1 MNKIDLKDFKKIKK
15 GSKVL
20 YMGGQVE
27 VLKNDGYVLTLKGK
41 DGKKFTV
48 NKAMFDHGGQIN
60 EGVLDNITLMADAS
74 KDYED
79 FKKKFKKGF
88 PKIFKPTPDFMDW
101 LYGMYKDMAPDKV
114 EEGIVDDLVKM
125 GAQIDYL
132 YDADPKTQKIWKKAG
147 FDPNDQDNII
157 LYSYVNSWPET
168 KKMLDKKRVKYKE
181 LEDPNSAG
189 ESYIV
194 FKESVNENVNDAS
207 NNLEKIFGT
216 DQETMD
222 IFQGIEDKG
231 TVKDMI
237 EFIDEFGN
245 EEMLSRYGI
254 RSAAQVKKLAKT
266 IMGESINEGIDFQAI
281 LLKDAMLKYNIQPT
295 GGIPRTLQFAG
306 KGYMKVP
313 KGTFLIGLPGG
324 LFAVNPKKKFA
335 VQITSG
341 SRAYLDAQDK
351 LKDSDVGGT
360 NMAPEYREWKQY
372 LKESVNEA
380 KLSAIHKA
388 AKKGSYPVSIVATI
402 LGKVVKQELVKT
414 PMAVPAAFNMM
425 QGAYPKATISVE
437 SKTGQT
443 LFVESINELNSD
455 GAIMDLW
462 KKLYGED
469 FVSEYP
475 AVAKILKVNRK
486 NIDRRELARI
496 WDETYG
502 EDLKDKYPDFF
513 KALK

>member
-1 MNKIDLKDFKKIKK
+1 MKYFKTYEAFKKSYMSKIDLKDFKKIKK

-60 EGVLDNITLMADAS
+60 EDEIEIKVDG
-74 KDYED
+74 DYEIEVEKD
-79 FKKKFKKGF
+79 DEEDEEEEEEKEDNVKEGIVNEKAKLKDLAKDLAELDKVGQSWITSITVEEDYDSKKDEDIAVVSVQGRAGDSTVKAYVNKLLKKLGFKPKFIQRNNKGDIHEYIWHLTQFTPDDVDKIDWKDLEYYRESVVNEDYSQRARNFRVRLRARLEAMKKGE
-88 PKIFKPTPDFMDW
+88 KISYGKLSWTALGNGNFKDSRGRTVPYQDIVQDLKFAVQPDIMRHRGASGDEMIDAYLTF
-101 LYGMYKDMAPDKV
+101 
-114 EEGIVDDLVKM
+114 ESINEGIVDDLVAM
-125 GAQIDYL
+125 GGQIDYL

-168 KKMLDKKRVKYKE
+168 KKLLDKKRVKYKE

-194 FKESVNENVNDAS
+194 FKES
-207 NNLEKIFGT
+207 L
-216 DQETMD
+216 
-222 IFQGIEDKG
+222 
-231 TVKDMI
+231 
-237 EFIDEFGN
+237 
-245 EEMLSRYGI
+245 
-254 RSAAQVKKLAKT
+254 
-266 IMGESINEGIDFQAI
+266 
-281 LLKDAMLKYNIQPT
+281 
-295 GGIPRTLQFAG
+295 
-306 KGYMKVP
+306 
-313 KGTFLIGLPGG
+313 
-324 LFAVNPKKKFA
+324 
-335 VQITSG
+335 
-341 SRAYLDAQDK
+341 
-351 LKDSDVGGT
+351 
-360 NMAPEYREWKQY
+360 
-372 LKESVNEA
+372 
-380 KLSAIHKA
+380 
-388 AKKGSYPVSIVATI
+388 
-402 LGKVVKQELVKT
+402 
-414 PMAVPAAFNMM
+414 
-425 QGAYPKATISVE
+425 
-437 SKTGQT
+437 
-443 LFVESINELNSD
+443 NELNTD
-455 GAIMDLW
+455 GAIMNLW

-502 EDLKDKYPDFF
+502 EDLKKEYPDFF

>member
-1 MNKIDLKDFKKIKK
+1 MTKIDLKDFKKIKK

-114 EEGIVDDLVKM
+114 EEGIVDDLVAM

-194 FKESVNENVNDAS
+194 FKESV
-207 NNLEKIFGT
+207 
-216 DQETMD
+216 Q
-222 IFQGIEDKG
+222 
-231 TVKDMI
+231 
-237 EFIDEFGN
+237 
-245 EEMLSRYGI
+245 
-254 RSAAQVKKLAKT
+254 
-266 IMGESINEGIDFQAI
+266 INEGIDFQAI
-281 LLKDAMLKYNIQPT
+281 LLKDAMLKYNIKPT
-295 GGIPRTLQFAG
+295 GGIPRTLQFADQ
-306 KGYMKVP
+306 GYMKVP

-324 LFAVNPKKKFA
+324 LFAVNMKKKFA

-351 LKDSDVGGT
+351 LKDNEVGGT
-360 NMAPEYREWKQY
+360 NMAPEYKEWKKY
-372 LKESVNEA
+372 LNES
-380 KLSAIHKA
+380 
-388 AKKGSYPVSIVATI
+388 
-402 LGKVVKQELVKT
+402 
-414 PMAVPAAFNMM
+414 M
-425 QGAYPKATISVE
+425 
-437 SKTGQT
+437 
-443 LFVESINELNSD
+443 NELNTD

>member
-1 MNKIDLKDFKKIKK
+1 MKYFKTYEGFKKSYMSKIDLKDFKKIKK
-15 GSKVL
+15 GSKIL

-60 EGVLDNITLMADAS
+60 EDEIEIKVDGDYEIEVEKDDEEDDEEEKDDKVKEGKVTESNAERIIHQKLRGKDVLFRKSGKMLKVIDKRGVLGKGKNKEFEFDLQGYGSGDLDKFLDSMLEGKLNEKAKLKDLAKDLAELDKGKGGQSWITSITVEEDYDN
-74 KDYED
+74 
-79 FKKKFKKGF
+79 KKGEDIVMISVQGRAGDSTV
-88 PKIFKPTPDFMDW
+88 KAYVNKLLKKLGFKPKFIQRNNKGDIHEYIWHLTQFTPDDVDKIDW
-101 LYGMYKDMAPDKV
+101 KDLEYYRESV
-114 EEGIVDDLVKM
+114 NEGIVDDLVKM

-194 FKESVNENVNDAS
+194 FKES
-207 NNLEKIFGT
+207 L
-216 DQETMD
+216 
-222 IFQGIEDKG
+222 
-231 TVKDMI
+231 
-237 EFIDEFGN
+237 
-245 EEMLSRYGI
+245 
-254 RSAAQVKKLAKT
+254 
-266 IMGESINEGIDFQAI
+266 
-281 LLKDAMLKYNIQPT
+281 
-295 GGIPRTLQFAG
+295 
-306 KGYMKVP
+306 
-313 KGTFLIGLPGG
+313 
-324 LFAVNPKKKFA
+324 
-335 VQITSG
+335 
-341 SRAYLDAQDK
+341 
-351 LKDSDVGGT
+351 
-360 NMAPEYREWKQY
+360 
-372 LKESVNEA
+372 
-380 KLSAIHKA
+380 
-388 AKKGSYPVSIVATI
+388 
-402 LGKVVKQELVKT
+402 
-414 PMAVPAAFNMM
+414 
-425 QGAYPKATISVE
+425 
-437 SKTGQT
+437 
-443 LFVESINELNSD
+443 NELNTD
-455 GAIMDLW
+455 GAIMNLW

-486 NIDRRELARI
+486 NIDRKELARI

-502 EDLKDKYPDFF
+502 EDLKKEYPDFF

>member
-1 MNKIDLKDFKKIKK
+1 MKNLLTLEKFTKQYQQKIDVKDFKKIKK
-15 GSKVL
+15 GSKIL

-27 VLKNDGYVLTLKGK
+27 VLKNDGYVLTLKTK

-48 NKAMFDHGGQIN
+48 NKSMFDHGGMIK

-114 EEGIVDDLVKM
+114 EEGIVNEKANLKDLAKDLAELDKGKGGQSWITSITVEEDYDNKKGEDIVMISVQGRAGDSTVKAYVNKLLKKLGFKPKFIQRNNKGDIHEYIWHLTQFTPDDVDKIDWKDLEYYRESVNEGIVDDLVKM

-194 FKESVNENVNDAS
+194 FKES
-207 NNLEKIFGT
+207 L
-216 DQETMD
+216 
-222 IFQGIEDKG
+222 
-231 TVKDMI
+231 
-237 EFIDEFGN
+237 
-245 EEMLSRYGI
+245 
-254 RSAAQVKKLAKT
+254 
-266 IMGESINEGIDFQAI
+266 
-281 LLKDAMLKYNIQPT
+281 
-295 GGIPRTLQFAG
+295 
-306 KGYMKVP
+306 
-313 KGTFLIGLPGG
+313 
-324 LFAVNPKKKFA
+324 
-335 VQITSG
+335 
-341 SRAYLDAQDK
+341 
-351 LKDSDVGGT
+351 
-360 NMAPEYREWKQY
+360 
-372 LKESVNEA
+372 
-380 KLSAIHKA
+380 
-388 AKKGSYPVSIVATI
+388 
-402 LGKVVKQELVKT
+402 
-414 PMAVPAAFNMM
+414 
-425 QGAYPKATISVE
+425 
-437 SKTGQT
+437 
-443 LFVESINELNSD
+443 NELNTD
-455 GAIMDLW
+455 GAIMNLW

-486 NIDRRELARI
+486 NIDRKELARI

-502 EDLKDKYPDFF
+502 EDLKKEYPDFF

>member
-1 MNKIDLKDFKKIKK
+1 MKYFKTYEAFKKSYMSKIDLKDFKKIKK

-60 EGVLDNITLMADAS
+60 EDEIEIKVDG
-74 KDYED
+74 DYE
-79 FKKKFKKGF
+79 
-88 PKIFKPTPDFMDW
+88 IEVE
-101 LYGMYKDMAPDKV
+101 KDDEEDEEEEKEEEV
-114 EEGIVDDLVKM
+114 KEGIVDDLVAM
-125 GAQIDYL
+125 GGQIDYL

-168 KKMLDKKRVKYKE
+168 KKLLDKKRVKYKE

-194 FKESVNENVNDAS
+194 FKES
-207 NNLEKIFGT
+207 L
-216 DQETMD
+216 
-222 IFQGIEDKG
+222 
-231 TVKDMI
+231 
-237 EFIDEFGN
+237 
-245 EEMLSRYGI
+245 
-254 RSAAQVKKLAKT
+254 
-266 IMGESINEGIDFQAI
+266 
-281 LLKDAMLKYNIQPT
+281 
-295 GGIPRTLQFAG
+295 
-306 KGYMKVP
+306 
-313 KGTFLIGLPGG
+313 
-324 LFAVNPKKKFA
+324 
-335 VQITSG
+335 
-341 SRAYLDAQDK
+341 
-351 LKDSDVGGT
+351 
-360 NMAPEYREWKQY
+360 
-372 LKESVNEA
+372 
-380 KLSAIHKA
+380 
-388 AKKGSYPVSIVATI
+388 
-402 LGKVVKQELVKT
+402 
-414 PMAVPAAFNMM
+414 
-425 QGAYPKATISVE
+425 
-437 SKTGQT
+437 
-443 LFVESINELNSD
+443 NELNTD
-455 GAIMDLW
+455 GAIMNLW

-502 EDLKDKYPDFF
+502 EDLKKEYPDFF

>member
-1 MNKIDLKDFKKIKK
+1 MTKIDLKDFKKIKK

-114 EEGIVDDLVKM
+114 EEGIIDDLVAM
-125 GAQIDYL
+125 GGQIDYL

-194 FKESVNENVNDAS
+194 FKES
-207 NNLEKIFGT
+207 L
-216 DQETMD
+216 
-222 IFQGIEDKG
+222 
-231 TVKDMI
+231 
-237 EFIDEFGN
+237 
-245 EEMLSRYGI
+245 
-254 RSAAQVKKLAKT
+254 
-266 IMGESINEGIDFQAI
+266 
-281 LLKDAMLKYNIQPT
+281 
-295 GGIPRTLQFAG
+295 
-306 KGYMKVP
+306 
-313 KGTFLIGLPGG
+313 
-324 LFAVNPKKKFA
+324 
-335 VQITSG
+335 
-341 SRAYLDAQDK
+341 
-351 LKDSDVGGT
+351 
-360 NMAPEYREWKQY
+360 
-372 LKESVNEA
+372 
-380 KLSAIHKA
+380 
-388 AKKGSYPVSIVATI
+388 
-402 LGKVVKQELVKT
+402 
-414 PMAVPAAFNMM
+414 
-425 QGAYPKATISVE
+425 
-437 SKTGQT
+437 
-443 LFVESINELNSD
+443 NELNTD
-455 GAIMDLW
+455 GAIMNLW

-486 NIDRRELARI
+486 NIDRKELARI

-502 EDLKDKYPDFF
+502 EDLKKEYPDFF

>member
-1 MNKIDLKDFKKIKK
+1 MSKMDLKDFKKIKK
-15 GSKVL
+15 GSEIL
-20 YMGGQVE
+20 YMGGRFK
-27 VLKNDGYVLTLKGK
+27 VLKNDGYVLTLKGQ
-41 DGKKFTV
+41 DGKTFKV
-48 NKAMFDHGGQIN
+48 NKGMFDHGGQIN
-60 EGVLDNITLMADAS
+60 EHMGKYNTLQKVIKVLGRRPSEEEVANFINNNFKDVTGETDKSSIEQSDNVADIIGFYKFDIDDWLNAWS
-74 KDYED
+74 NTQNESVNEDEIEIKVDGDYE
-79 FKKKFKKGF
+79 
-88 PKIFKPTPDFMDW
+88 IEVE
-101 LYGMYKDMAPDKV
+101 KDDEEDEEEEDNVK
-114 EEGIVDDLVKM
+114 EGIVDDLVAM
-125 GAQIDYL
+125 GGQIDYL

-194 FKESVNENVNDAS
+194 FKESVV
-207 NNLEKIFGT
+207 
-216 DQETMD
+216 
-222 IFQGIEDKG
+222 
-231 TVKDMI
+231 
-237 EFIDEFGN
+237 
-245 EEMLSRYGI
+245 
-254 RSAAQVKKLAKT
+254 
-266 IMGESINEGIDFQAI
+266 NEGINFQAI
-281 LLKDAMLKYNIQPT
+281 LLKDAMLKYNIKPT
-295 GGIPRTLQFAG
+295 GGIPRTLQFASQ
-306 KGYMKVP
+306 GYVKVP

-324 LFAVNPKKKFA
+324 LFAVNMKKKFA
-335 VQITSG
+335 IQITSG

-360 NMAPEYREWKQY
+360 NMAPEFSQWKKY
-372 LKESVNEA
+372 LNES
-380 KLSAIHKA
+380 
-388 AKKGSYPVSIVATI
+388 
-402 LGKVVKQELVKT
+402 
-414 PMAVPAAFNMM
+414 M
-425 QGAYPKATISVE
+425 
-437 SKTGQT
+437 
-443 LFVESINELNSD
+443 NELNTD

-502 EDLKDKYPDFF
+502 EDLKKEYPDFF